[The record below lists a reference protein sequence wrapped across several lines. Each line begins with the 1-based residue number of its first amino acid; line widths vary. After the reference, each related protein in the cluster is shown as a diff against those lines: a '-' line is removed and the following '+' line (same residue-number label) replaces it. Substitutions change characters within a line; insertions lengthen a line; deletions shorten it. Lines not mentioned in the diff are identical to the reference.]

1 MHVQDKISKNNF
13 LTGTCTDM
21 FCSHNSS
28 SLLKCPLFRGSIMFG
43 ARGGGVKKKIGGGLE
58 LIGANFRVLSI

>member
-1 MHVQDKISKNNF
+1 
-13 LTGTCTDM
+13 
-21 FCSHNSS
+21 
-28 SLLKCPLFRGSIMFG
+28 MFG